1 MRVHKSMYTGLASMC
16 ESVNAGLL
24 VCTEVVAQGSAQVR

>member
-1 MRVHKSMYTGLASMC
+1 MRVHKSMYAGLASAR

-24 VCTEVVAQGSAQVR
+24 VCTEVGVHGSAQVR